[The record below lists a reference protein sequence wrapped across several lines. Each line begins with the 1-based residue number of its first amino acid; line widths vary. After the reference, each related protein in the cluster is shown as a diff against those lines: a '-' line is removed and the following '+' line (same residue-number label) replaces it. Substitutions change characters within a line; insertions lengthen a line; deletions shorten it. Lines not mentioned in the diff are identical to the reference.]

1 MLGDSGRSFVVGFG
15 SNYPLQP
22 HHKAAACASPPAECT
37 WSTFGDTST
46 NNPHQLN
53 GALVGGP
60 KYANDQFQDIRTD
73 YIMNEVTLD
82 YNAGFQSA
90 VAGLKA
96 RACGSNTTA
105 EPTQTQPTGAT
116 SETTTSMST
125 SGSEQPTTQA
135 NGECNSLT
143 TITNSWEGNVQGK
156 LQIVVP
162 TDISSFN
169 IELETDISLT
179 NINFYTAIA
188 SPSSGNMFTLTNYD
202 WFSSLSAGDV
212 LELDYQMSFSGQ
224 NQPNIVRL
232 TLNGVDACSS
242 SES

>member
-1 MLGDSGRSFVVGFG
+1 MGFG
-15 SNYPLQP
+15 NNYPLQP
-22 HHKAAACASPPAECT
+22 HHKAAACDSPPAECT
-37 WSTFGDTST
+37 WSTFGDTSK

-96 RACGSNTTA
+96 RACGSNTGG
-105 EPTQTQPTGAT
+105 PSQTEPTGAT
-116 SETTTSMST
+116 PETTTTGSETTTIGSQTSEST
-125 SGSEQPTTQA
+125 TGSEQPTGT

-162 TDISSFN
+162 SDISEFT

-188 SPSSGNMFTLTNYD
+188 SPSTGKIFTLRNYD
-202 WFSSLSAGDV
+202 WFSGLSAGQV

-224 NQPNIVRL
+224 NHPNIMKL
-232 TLNGVDACSS
+232 TLNGVDAC
-242 SES
+242 